1 MQNIVHHT
9 ISILAAGASLIVG
22 GFNINVASATA
33 FTEISTIFLH
43 IRYYMLKAKK
53 ADGLPFIFVMLTFIS
68 LFIYSRLYVQLF
80 VAKRMYHGFVTQY
93 NSIASREPLIMY
105 LQYIANSMMIL
116 LCMLN
121 AYWFTLLYKGVM
133 IVYKKGMGSS
143 SYGERMEIKKK
154 KNE

>member
-1 MQNIVHHT
+1 M
-9 ISILAAGASLIVG
+9 ISIIASVSTLLVG

-43 IRYYMLKAKK
+43 IRYYMLKAKRG
-53 ADGLPFIFVMLTFIS
+53 DGVPFILVMFTFIS
-68 LFIYSRLYVQLF
+68 LFIYSRLYVQYF
-80 VAKRMYHGFVTQY
+80 VVKRMYHGFVTQY
-93 NSIASREPLIMY
+93 NSIASREPLILY
-105 LQYIANSMMIL
+105 LQYIANTMMFS

-121 AYWFTLLYKGVM
+121 IYWFTLLYKGVM

-154 KNE
+154 NE